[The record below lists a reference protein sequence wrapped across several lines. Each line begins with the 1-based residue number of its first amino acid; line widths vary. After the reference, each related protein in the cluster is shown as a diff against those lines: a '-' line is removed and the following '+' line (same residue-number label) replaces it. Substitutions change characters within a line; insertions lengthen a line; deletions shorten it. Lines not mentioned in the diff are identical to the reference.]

1 MRTSREQFAL
11 TMEDLLETDER
22 VAVVLADISG
32 DRFAPAAVRHP
43 DRVINVGI
51 REQAMIGVAAG
62 LALTGLRPVAHS
74 YATFLVERPFEQIKL
89 DLGHQD
95 LGAVLVSI
103 AGSYDASGEGRT
115 HQSPGDV
122 ALLDTVPGFRVHVP
136 GHPAEVDALLRE
148 AVAGDD
154 RVYVR
159 LSEQSN
165 PEPWPGGRPAGG
177 RMTVVRQGSRGTV
190 VAVGPLLGPV
200 MAATAGFDV
209 TVLYASTIRP
219 FDSETL
225 LATLGEPDVVVVE
238 PLLTGTS
245 LRPVSGTL
253 AHLRHRILPLGVGDV
268 ELRRYGSPAEHARA
282 HGLDAA
288 GVRAAVGGFLAVA

>member
-1 MRTSREQFAL
+1 VRSSREQFAL
-11 TMEDLLETDER
+11 TIEDLLETDER
-22 VAVVLADISG
+22 VAIVLADISG
-32 DRFAPAAVRHP
+32 DRLAPAAVRHP

-62 LALTGLRPVAHS
+62 LALSGLRPVAHS
-74 YATFLVERPFEQIKL
+74 YATFLVERPFEHIKL

-122 ALLDTVPGFRVHVP
+122 ALLDTVPGFSVHVP
-136 GHPAEVDALLRE
+136 GHPGEVDSLLRK

-154 RVYVR
+154 RVYIR

-165 PEPWPGGRPAGG
+165 REPWPGGRAAGG
-177 RMTVVRQGSRGTV
+177 HMTVVRQGSLGTV
-190 VAVGPLLGPV
+190 VAVGPLLDPV

-209 TVLYASTIRP
+209 TVLYAPTIRP

-225 LATLGEPDVVVVE
+225 LATLGAPDVVIVE

-245 LRPVSGTL
+245 LRPVSAAL
-253 AHLRHRILPLGVGDV
+253 AHLRHRVLPLGVSDV
-268 ELRRYGSPAEHARA
+268 ELHRYGSPAEHARA

-288 GVRAAVGGFLAVA
+288 GVREAVGGFLAMA